1 MKVTQIAE
9 LVNGITEQVLGKSA
23 ELTAENLKNIVDVGT
38 QLTDSANIDNYVK
51 TLADR
56 IGKVIFVDR
65 PYSGSAPALL
75 YDAWDYGSILEKI
88 SAEMPDATINETWEL
103 TDGKDYSQDVFHKP
117 VVSAKFFNKKVT
129 FECEQS
135 YTERQVKSAFISP
148 SDYNAFLTMLY
159 NSVEKSMTIKID
171 GLISRTINNMIGET
185 VHADFA
191 TVTDGDYSNSDSVRC
206 VNLLK
211 QFNSISNVDE
221 KLTPQ
226 NCMFNAYFLR
236 YAAFVIKSYTDRIK
250 RISTLFNVGGKD
262 RFTPTDKQML
272 ILNSDFAA
280 FEDVY
285 LSSDV
290 YHNEIVKIPNYSTV
304 PYWQSSGKNFNRD
317 VTTAI
322 DVTLNDGTNIAFGG
336 IVGVLFDHDAL
347 GVTCT
352 DRRVNTYYNAKAEF
366 YNNFYKF
373 DSSYFNDL
381 NENFVVF
388 FVA

>member
-1 MKVTQIAE
+1 
-9 LVNGITEQVLGKSA
+9 
-23 ELTAENLKNIVDVGT
+23 
-38 QLTDSANIDNYVK
+38 
-51 TLADR
+51 
-56 IGKVIFVDR
+56 
-65 PYSGSAPALL
+65 
-75 YDAWDYGSILEKI
+75 
-88 SAEMPDATINETWEL
+88 MPDATINETWEL

-185 VHADFA
+185 VHADFS
-191 TVTDGDYSNSDSVRC
+191 TVSDGDYSQSDSVRC

-211 QFNSISNVDE
+211 QYNGISGKSLTVE
-221 KLTPQ
+221 KCFYDPD
-226 NCMFNAYFLR
+226 FLR
-236 YAAFVIKSYTDRIK
+236 YSAFVIKSYTDRIK

-272 ILNSDFAA
+272 ILNSDFAT

-304 PYWQSSGKNFNRD
+304 PFWQSSGKTFNRD
-317 VTTAI
+317 ITTAI

>member
-23 ELTAENLKNIVDVGT
+23 ELTAENMKNIVDVGT
-38 QLTDSANIDNYVK
+38 SLTDSANIDNYVRA
-51 TLADR
+51 LADR

-191 TVTDGDYSNSDSVRC
+191 TVTDGDYSKSDSVRC

-211 QFNSISNVDE
+211 QYNSISGKSLTVE
-221 KLTPQ
+221 KCFYDPD
-226 NCMFNAYFLR
+226 FLR
-236 YAAFVIKSYTDRIK
+236 YSAFVIKSYTDRIK

-262 RFTPTDKQML
+262 RFTPVDKQML
-272 ILNSDFAA
+272 ILNSDFAT

-304 PYWQSSGKNFNRD
+304 PFWQSSGKTFNRD
-317 VTTAI
+317 ITTAI

>member
-9 LVNGITEQVLGKSA
+9 LVNGVTEQVLGKSA

-65 PYSGSAPALL
+65 PYSGSAPAVF
-75 YDAWDYGSILEKI
+75 YDSWDYGSIIEKI
-88 SAEMPDATINETWEL
+88 TAEMPNATINETWEL

-148 SDYNAFLTMLY
+148 SDYNAFLTMLV

-171 GLISRTINNMIGET
+171 GLISRTINNMIAET
-185 VHADFA
+185 IKHNFA
-191 TVTDGDYSNSDSVRC
+191 SVTDGDYSNSDSVTA

-211 QFNSISNVDE
+211 QFNGVSGKSLTVE
-221 KLTPQ
+221 K
-226 NCMFNAYFLR
+226 CFFDSDFLR
-236 YAAFVIKSYTDRIK
+236 YSAFVIKSYIDKIRK
-250 RISTLFNVGGKD
+250 ISTLFNIGGKD
-262 RFTPTDKQML
+262 RFTPSDKQML
-272 ILNSDFAA
+272 ILHSGFAA
-280 FEDVY
+280 CEDVY

-304 PYWQSSGKNFNRD
+304 PFWQSSGKDFSNS

-322 DVTLNDGTNIAFGG
+322 KVQTNDGTEINISGV
-336 IVGVLFDHDAL
+336 VGVLFDHDAL
-347 GVTCT
+347 GVTCS

-366 YNNFYKF
+366 FNNFYKF

-388 FVA
+388 FIA

>member
-38 QLTDSANIDNYVK
+38 SLTDSANIDNYVRA
-51 TLADR
+51 LADR

-103 TDGKDYSQDVFHKP
+103 TDGKDYCQDVFHKP

-191 TVTDGDYSNSDSVRC
+191 TVTDGDYSKSDSVRC

-211 QFNSISNVDE
+211 QYNGISGKSLTVE
-221 KLTPQ
+221 KCFYDPD
-226 NCMFNAYFLR
+226 FLR
-236 YAAFVIKSYTDRIK
+236 YSAFVIKSYTDRIK

-272 ILNSDFAA
+272 ILNSDFAT

-304 PYWQSSGKNFNRD
+304 PFWQSSGKNFNRD

>member
-23 ELTAENLKNIVDVGT
+23 ELTAENMKNIVDIGT
-38 QLTDSANIDNYVK
+38 QLTDSSNIDNYVRS
-51 TLADR
+51 LADR

-65 PYSGSAPALL
+65 PYSGSAPAVF

-88 SAEMPDATINETWEL
+88 SAEMPNATTNETWEL
-103 TDGKDYSQDVFHKP
+103 TDGTDYSQDVFHKP
-117 VVSAKFFNKKVT
+117 VVSSKFFNKKVT

-148 SDYNAFLTMLY
+148 SDYNAFLTMLH

-171 GLISRTINNMIGET
+171 GLISRTINNMIAET
-185 VHADFA
+185 IKHNFSS
-191 TVTDGDYSNSDSVRC
+191 VTDGDYSNSDSVTA

-211 QFNSISNVDE
+211 QYNGISGKSLTVE
-221 KLTPQ
+221 K
-226 NCMFNAYFLR
+226 CFFDSDFLR
-236 YAAFVIKSYTDRIK
+236 YSAFVIKSYIDKIRK
-250 RISTLFNVGGKD
+250 ISTLFNIGGKD
-262 RFTPTDKQML
+262 RFTPSDKQML
-272 ILNSDFAA
+272 ILHSGFAA
-280 FEDVY
+280 CEDVY

-304 PYWQSSGKNFNRD
+304 PFWQSSGKDFSNS

-322 DVTLNDGTNIAFGG
+322 NVQTNDGTEINISG

-347 GVTCT
+347 GVTCS

-366 YNNFYKF
+366 FNNFYKF

>member
-1 MKVTQIAE
+1 MKVTQIAD
-9 LVNGITEQVLGKSA
+9 LVNGITSQVLGKSA
-23 ELTAENLKNIVDVGT
+23 ELTAENMGGLVDIGT
-38 QLTDSANIDNYVK
+38 QLTDSHNIDNYVK
-51 TLADR
+51 SLADR

-65 PYSGSAPALL
+65 PYSGSAPAVL

-88 SAEMPDATINETWEL
+88 SAEMPSATTNETWEL
-103 TDGKDYSQDVFHKP
+103 TDGHDYSQDVFHKP

-159 NSVEKSMTIKID
+159 NSVEKAMTIKID
-171 GLISRTINNMIGET
+171 GLITRTINNMIAET
-185 VHADFA
+185 VKAEFP
-191 TVTDGDYSNSDSVRC
+191 TVSDGDYSKSDSVKA

-211 QFNSISNVDE
+211 QYNTTFS
-221 KLTPQ
+221 KTLTKA
-226 NCMFNAYFLR
+226 NCLFDPDFLR
-236 YAAFVIKSYTDRIK
+236 YSAYVIKTYTDRIK
-250 RISTLFNVGGKD
+250 KISTLFNVGSKD

-272 ILNSDFAA
+272 ILHADFAA
-280 FEDVY
+280 REDIY

-304 PYWQSSGKNFNRD
+304 PYWQASGKGFEQDITTGISVVCNDN
-317 VTTAI
+317 TAI
-322 DVTLNDGTNIAFGG
+322 NMSG

-347 GVTCT
+347 GVTCS

-366 YNNFYKF
+366 FNNFYKF

-388 FVA
+388 FIA

>member
-1 MKVTQIAE
+1 MKVTQIAT

-75 YDAWDYGSILEKI
+75 YDSWDYGSILEKI

-103 TDGKDYSQDVFHKP
+103 TDGTDYSQDVFHKP

-171 GLISRTINNMIGET
+171 GLISRTINNMIAET
-185 VHADFA
+185 VHADFS
-191 TVTDGDYSNSDSVRC
+191 TVADGDYSNSDSVRC

-211 QFNSISNVDE
+211 QYNSIVRPSVN
-221 KLTPQ
+221 LTPE
-226 NCMFNAYFLR
+226 NCMFNADFLR
-236 YAAFVIKSYTDRIK
+236 YSAFVIKSYTDRIK

-304 PYWQSSGKNFNRD
+304 PYWQSSGTNFNRAI
-317 VTTAI
+317 TTAI
-322 DVTLNDGTNIAFGG
+322 DVTLNDNTNISFGG

>member
-1 MKVTQIAE
+1 MKVTQIAD
-9 LVNGITEQVLGKSA
+9 LVNGITSQVLGKSA
-23 ELTAENLKNIVDVGT
+23 ELTAENMGGLVDVGT
-38 QLTDSANIDNYVK
+38 QLTDSHNIDNYVK
-51 TLADR
+51 SLADR

-65 PYSGSAPALL
+65 PYSGSAPAVF
-75 YDAWDYGSILEKI
+75 YDSWDYGSILEKI
-88 SAEMPDATINETWEL
+88 SAEMPSATTNETWDL

-159 NSVEKSMTIKID
+159 NSVEKAMTIKID
-171 GLISRTINNMIGET
+171 GLITRTINNMIAET
-185 VHADFA
+185 VKAEFP
-191 TVTDGDYSNSDSVRC
+191 TVSDGDYSKSDSVKA

-211 QFNSISNVDE
+211 QYNTTFS
-221 KLTPQ
+221 KTLTKA
-226 NCMFNAYFLR
+226 NCLFDPDFLR
-236 YAAFVIKSYTDRIK
+236 YSAYVIKTYTDRIK
-250 RISTLFNVGGKD
+250 KISTLFNVGGKD

-272 ILNSDFAA
+272 ILHADFAA
-280 FEDVY
+280 REDIY

-304 PYWQSSGKNFNRD
+304 PYWQSSGKAFEQDITSGISVVCNDN
-317 VTTAI
+317 TAI
-322 DVTLNDGTNIAFGG
+322 NISG

-347 GVTCT
+347 GVTCS

-366 YNNFYKF
+366 FNNFYKF

-388 FVA
+388 FIA

>member
-23 ELTAENLKNIVDVGT
+23 ELTVENLKNIVDVGT

-191 TVTDGDYSNSDSVRC
+191 TVTDGDYSKSDSVRC

-211 QFNSISNVDE
+211 QYNSISGKSLTVE
-221 KLTPQ
+221 KCFYDPD
-226 NCMFNAYFLR
+226 FLR
-236 YAAFVIKSYTDRIK
+236 YSAFVIKSYTDRIK

-262 RFTPTDKQML
+262 RFTPVDKQML
-272 ILNSDFAA
+272 ILNSDFAT

-304 PYWQSSGKNFNRD
+304 PFWQSSGKNFNRD

>member
-1 MKVTQIAE
+1 MKVTQIAT

-75 YDAWDYGSILEKI
+75 YDSWDYGSILEKI
-88 SAEMPDATINETWEL
+88 SAEMPDATVNETWEL
-103 TDGKDYSQDVFHKP
+103 TDGHDYSQDVFHKP

-171 GLISRTINNMIGET
+171 GLISRTINNMIAET

-191 TVTDGDYSNSDSVRC
+191 TVADGDYSQSDSVRC

-211 QFNSISNVDE
+211 QYNSISG
-221 KLTPQ
+221 KSLTAV
-226 NCMFNAYFLR
+226 NCFYDPDFLR
-236 YAAFVIKSYTDRIK
+236 YSAFVIKSYTDRIK

-272 ILNSDFAA
+272 ILNSDFAT

-304 PYWQSSGKNFNRD
+304 PYWQSSGKKFERD
-317 VTTAI
+317 ITTAI

>member
-9 LVNGITEQVLGKSA
+9 LVNGITSQVLGKSA
-23 ELTAENLKNIVDVGT
+23 ELTAENMGGLVDVGT
-38 QLTDSANIDNYVK
+38 QLTDSHNIDNYVK
-51 TLADR
+51 SLADR

-65 PYSGSAPALL
+65 PYSGSAPAVF
-75 YDAWDYGSILEKI
+75 YDSWDYGSILEKI
-88 SAEMPDATINETWEL
+88 SAEMPSATTNETWDL

-159 NSVEKSMTIKID
+159 NSVEKAMTIKID
-171 GLISRTINNMIGET
+171 GLITRTINNMIAET
-185 VHADFA
+185 VKAEFP
-191 TVTDGDYSNSDSVRC
+191 TVSDGDYSKSDSVKA

-211 QFNSISNVDE
+211 QYNTTFS
-221 KLTPQ
+221 KTLTKA
-226 NCMFNAYFLR
+226 NCLFDPDFLR
-236 YAAFVIKSYTDRIK
+236 YSAYVIKTYTDRIRK
-250 RISTLFNVGGKD
+250 ISTLFNVGGKD

-272 ILNSDFAA
+272 ILHADFAA
-280 FEDVY
+280 REDIY

-304 PYWQSSGKNFNRD
+304 PYWQSSGKGFEQDITSGISVVCNDN
-317 VTTAI
+317 TAI
-322 DVTLNDGTNIAFGG
+322 NMSG

-347 GVTCT
+347 GVTCS

-366 YNNFYKF
+366 FNNFYKF

-388 FVA
+388 FIA

>member
-185 VHADFA
+185 VHADFS
-191 TVTDGDYSNSDSVRC
+191 TVTDGDYSKSDSVRC

-211 QFNSISNVDE
+211 QYNSIANAT
-221 KLTPQ
+221 LTVQ
-226 NCMFNAYFLR
+226 NCMFNADFLR

-290 YHNEIVKIPNYSTV
+290 YHNDSTV
-304 PYWQSSGKNFNRD
+304 PFWQSSGKTFNRD
-317 VTTAI
+317 ITTAI

-347 GVTCT
+347 GVTCS

>member
-88 SAEMPDATINETWEL
+88 SAEMPVATINETWEL

-191 TVTDGDYSNSDSVRC
+191 SVTDGDYSQSDSVRC

-211 QFNSISNVDE
+211 QYKGISGKTTLTAE
-221 KLTPQ
+221 KCFYDPD
-226 NCMFNAYFLR
+226 FLR
-236 YAAFVIKSYTDRIK
+236 YSAFVIKSYTDRIK

-272 ILNSDFAA
+272 ILNSDFAT

-304 PYWQSSGKNFNRD
+304 PFWQSSGKNFNRD
-317 VTTAI
+317 ITTAI

-336 IVGVLFDHDAL
+336 IIGVLFDHDAL

>member
-23 ELTAENLKNIVDVGT
+23 ELTAENMKNIVDIGT
-38 QLTDSANIDNYVK
+38 QLTDSANIDNYVRS
-51 TLADR
+51 LADR

-65 PYSGSAPALL
+65 PYSGSAPAVF
-75 YDAWDYGSILEKI
+75 YDSWDYGSILEKI
-88 SAEMPDATINETWEL
+88 SAEMPNATINETWEL

-117 VVSAKFFNKKVT
+117 VVSSKFFNKRVT

-135 YTERQVKSAFISP
+135 YTEKQVKSAFISP
-148 SDYNAFLTMLY
+148 SDYNAFLTMLH

-171 GLISRTINNMIGET
+171 GLISRTINNMIAET
-185 VHADFA
+185 IKHNFSS
-191 TVTDGDYSNSDSVRC
+191 VTDGDYSKSDSVTA

-211 QFNSISNVDE
+211 QYNGITGKALTVE
-221 KLTPQ
+221 K
-226 NCMFNAYFLR
+226 CFFDSDFLR
-236 YAAFVIKSYTDRIK
+236 YSAFVIKSYIDKIRK
-250 RISTLFNVGGKD
+250 ISTLFNIGGKD
-262 RFTPTDKQML
+262 RFTPSDKQML
-272 ILNSDFAA
+272 ILHSGFASC
-280 FEDVY
+280 EDVY

-290 YHNEIVKIPNYSTV
+290 YHNEIIKIPNYSTV
-304 PYWQSSGKNFNRD
+304 PFWQSSGKDFSNS

-322 DVTLNDGTNIAFGG
+322 NVQTNDGTEINISG

-366 YNNFYKF
+366 FNNFYKF

-388 FVA
+388 FIA

>member
-1 MKVTQIAE
+1 
-9 LVNGITEQVLGKSA
+9 
-23 ELTAENLKNIVDVGT
+23 
-38 QLTDSANIDNYVK
+38 
-51 TLADR
+51 
-56 IGKVIFVDR
+56 
-65 PYSGSAPALL
+65 
-75 YDAWDYGSILEKI
+75 
-88 SAEMPDATINETWEL
+88 MPDATINETWEL

-185 VHADFA
+185 VHADFS
-191 TVTDGDYSNSDSVRC
+191 TVTDGDYSKSDSVRC

-211 QFNSISNVDE
+211 QYNSIANAT
-221 KLTPQ
+221 LTVQ
-226 NCMFNAYFLR
+226 NCMFNADFLR

-304 PYWQSSGKNFNRD
+304 PFWQSSGKTFNRD
-317 VTTAI
+317 ITTAI

-347 GVTCT
+347 GVTCS

>member
-75 YDAWDYGSILEKI
+75 YDSWDYGSILEKI

-103 TDGKDYSQDVFHKP
+103 TDGHDYSQDVFHKP

-135 YTERQVKSAFISP
+135 YTEKQVKSAFISP

-185 VHADFA
+185 VHADFS
-191 TVTDGDYSNSDSVRC
+191 TVSDGDYSEN
-206 VNLLK
+206 
-211 QFNSISNVDE
+211 
-221 KLTPQ
+221 
-226 NCMFNAYFLR
+226 
-236 YAAFVIKSYTDRIK
+236 RI
-250 RISTLFNVGGKD
+250 F
-262 RFTPTDKQML
+262 
-272 ILNSDFAA
+272 
-280 FEDVY
+280 
-285 LSSDV
+285 
-290 YHNEIVKIPNYSTV
+290 
-304 PYWQSSGKNFNRD
+304 
-317 VTTAI
+317 
-322 DVTLNDGTNIAFGG
+322 
-336 IVGVLFDHDAL
+336 
-347 GVTCT
+347 
-352 DRRVNTYYNAKAEF
+352 
-366 YNNFYKF
+366 
-373 DSSYFNDL
+373 
-381 NENFVVF
+381 
-388 FVA
+388 

>member
-38 QLTDSANIDNYVK
+38 QLTDSANIDNYVRS
-51 TLADR
+51 LADR

-88 SAEMPDATINETWEL
+88 SAEMPNATVNETWEL

-129 FECEQS
+129 FECEHS
-135 YTERQVKSAFISP
+135 YTERQLKSAFISP

-171 GLISRTINNMIGET
+171 GLISRTINNMIAET

-191 TVTDGDYSNSDSVRC
+191 TVTDGDYSKSDSVRC

-211 QFNSISNVDE
+211 QYNSISGKSLTVE
-221 KLTPQ
+221 KCFYDPD
-226 NCMFNAYFLR
+226 FLR
-236 YAAFVIKSYTDRIK
+236 YSAFVIKSYTDRIK

-272 ILNSDFAA
+272 ILNSDFAT

-304 PYWQSSGKNFNRD
+304 PFWQSSGKTFNRD
-317 VTTAI
+317 ITTAI

>member
-23 ELTAENLKNIVDVGT
+23 ELTAENMKNIVDIGT
-38 QLTDSANIDNYVK
+38 QLTDSANIDNYVRS
-51 TLADR
+51 LADR

-65 PYSGSAPALL
+65 PYSGSAPAVF
-75 YDAWDYGSILEKI
+75 YDSWDYGSILEKI
-88 SAEMPDATINETWEL
+88 SAEMPNATINETWEL

-117 VVSAKFFNKKVT
+117 VVSSKFFNKRVT

-135 YTERQVKSAFISP
+135 YTEKQVKSAFISP
-148 SDYNAFLTMLY
+148 SDYNAFLTMLH

-171 GLISRTINNMIGET
+171 GLISRTINNMIAET
-185 VHADFA
+185 IKHNFSS
-191 TVTDGDYSNSDSVRC
+191 VTDGDYSKSDSVTA

-211 QFNSISNVDE
+211 QYNGITGKALTVE
-221 KLTPQ
+221 K
-226 NCMFNAYFLR
+226 CFFDSDFLR
-236 YAAFVIKSYTDRIK
+236 YSAFVIKSYIDKIRK
-250 RISTLFNVGGKD
+250 ISTLFNIGGKD
-262 RFTPTDKQML
+262 RFTPSDKQML
-272 ILNSDFAA
+272 ILHSGFAA
-280 FEDVY
+280 CEDVY

-290 YHNEIVKIPNYSTV
+290 YHNEIIKIPNYSTV
-304 PYWQSSGKNFNRD
+304 PFWQSSGKDFSNS

-322 DVTLNDGTNIAFGG
+322 NVQTNDGTEINISG

-347 GVTCT
+347 GVTCS

-366 YNNFYKF
+366 FNNFYKF

-388 FVA
+388 FIA

>member
-1 MKVTQIAE
+1 MKVTQIAT

-75 YDAWDYGSILEKI
+75 YDSWDYGSILEKI
-88 SAEMPDATINETWEL
+88 SAEMPDATVNETWEL
-103 TDGKDYSQDVFHKP
+103 TDGHDYSQDVFHKP

-171 GLISRTINNMIGET
+171 GLISRTINNMIAET

-191 TVTDGDYSNSDSVRC
+191 TVVDGDYSQSDSVRC

-211 QFNSISNVDE
+211 QYNSISG
-221 KLTPQ
+221 KSLTAV
-226 NCMFNAYFLR
+226 NCFYDPDFLR
-236 YAAFVIKSYTDRIK
+236 YSAFVIKSYTDRIK

-262 RFTPTDKQML
+262 RFTPVDKQML
-272 ILNSDFAA
+272 ILNSDFAT

-304 PYWQSSGKNFNRD
+304 PYWQSSGTNFNRAI
-317 VTTAI
+317 TTAI
-322 DVTLNDGTNIAFGG
+322 DVTLNDNTNISFGG

-347 GVTCT
+347 GVTCS

>member
-1 MKVTQIAE
+1 MKVTQIAD
-9 LVNGITEQVLGKSA
+9 LVNGITTQVLGKSA
-23 ELTAENLKNIVDVGT
+23 ELTAENMGGLVDVGT
-38 QLTDSANIDNYVK
+38 QLTDSHNIDNYVK
-51 TLADR
+51 SLADR

-65 PYSGSAPALL
+65 PYSGSAPAVF
-75 YDAWDYGSILEKI
+75 YDSWDYGSILEKI
-88 SAEMPDATINETWEL
+88 SAEMPSATTNETWEL
-103 TDGKDYSQDVFHKP
+103 TDGHDYSQDVFHKP

-171 GLISRTINNMIGET
+171 GLITRTINNMIAET
-185 VHADFA
+185 VKAEFP
-191 TVTDGDYSNSDSVRC
+191 TVSDGDYSKSDSVKA

-211 QFNSISNVDE
+211 QYNTTFS
-221 KLTPQ
+221 KTLTKA
-226 NCMFNAYFLR
+226 NCLFDPDFLR
-236 YAAFVIKSYTDRIK
+236 YSAYVIKTYTDRIK
-250 RISTLFNVGGKD
+250 KISTLFNVGGKD

-272 ILNSDFAA
+272 ILHADFAA
-280 FEDVY
+280 REDIY

-304 PYWQSSGKNFNRD
+304 PYWQSSGKAFEQDITSGISVVCNDN
-317 VTTAI
+317 TAI
-322 DVTLNDGTNIAFGG
+322 NMSG

-347 GVTCT
+347 GVTCS

-366 YNNFYKF
+366 FNNFYKF

-388 FVA
+388 FIA

>member
-23 ELTAENLKNIVDVGT
+23 ELTAENMKNIVDIGT
-38 QLTDSANIDNYVK
+38 QLTDSSNIDNYVRS
-51 TLADR
+51 LADR

-65 PYSGSAPALL
+65 PYSGSAPAVF

-88 SAEMPDATINETWEL
+88 SAEMPNATTNETWEL
-103 TDGKDYSQDVFHKP
+103 TDGTDYSQDVFHKP
-117 VVSAKFFNKKVT
+117 VVSSKFFNKKVT

-148 SDYNAFLTMLY
+148 SDYNAFLTMLH

-171 GLISRTINNMIGET
+171 GLISRTINNMIAET
-185 VHADFA
+185 IKHNFPS
-191 TVTDGDYSNSDSVRC
+191 VTDGDYSNSDSVTA

-211 QFNSISNVDE
+211 QYNGISGKSLTVE
-221 KLTPQ
+221 K
-226 NCMFNAYFLR
+226 CFFDSDFLR
-236 YAAFVIKSYTDRIK
+236 YSAFVIKSYIDKIRK
-250 RISTLFNVGGKD
+250 ISTLFNIGGKD
-262 RFTPTDKQML
+262 RFTPSDKQML
-272 ILNSDFAA
+272 ILHSGFAA
-280 FEDVY
+280 CEDVY

-304 PYWQSSGKNFNRD
+304 PFWQSSGKDFSNS

-322 DVTLNDGTNIAFGG
+322 NVQTNDGTEINISG

-347 GVTCT
+347 GVTCS

-366 YNNFYKF
+366 FNNFYKF

>member
-38 QLTDSANIDNYVK
+38 SLTDSANIDNYVK
-51 TLADR
+51 ALADR

-65 PYSGSAPALL
+65 PYSGSAPAVL

-88 SAEMPDATINETWEL
+88 SAEMPNATINETWEL

-191 TVTDGDYSNSDSVRC
+191 SVTDGDYSQSDSVRC

-211 QFNSISNVDE
+211 QYNGISGKSLTVE
-221 KLTPQ
+221 KCFYDPD
-226 NCMFNAYFLR
+226 FLR
-236 YAAFVIKSYTDRIK
+236 YSAFVIKSYTDRIK

-262 RFTPTDKQML
+262 RFTPVDKQML
-272 ILNSDFAA
+272 ILNSDFAT

-304 PYWQSSGKNFNRD
+304 PFWQSSGKTFNRAI
-317 VTTAI
+317 TTAI
-322 DVTLNDGTNIAFGG
+322 DVTLNDSTNIKFGG

>member
-191 TVTDGDYSNSDSVRC
+191 TVTDGDYSKSDSVRC

-211 QFNSISNVDE
+211 QYNSISGKSLTVE
-221 KLTPQ
+221 KCFYDPD
-226 NCMFNAYFLR
+226 FLR
-236 YAAFVIKSYTDRIK
+236 YSAFVIKSYTDRIK

-262 RFTPTDKQML
+262 RFTPVDKQML
-272 ILNSDFAA
+272 ILNSDFAT

-304 PYWQSSGKNFNRD
+304 PFWQSSGKNFNRD

>member
-23 ELTAENLKNIVDVGT
+23 ELTAENMKNIVDVGT
-38 QLTDSANIDNYVK
+38 SLTDSANIDNYVK

-75 YDAWDYGSILEKI
+75 YDSWDYGSILEKI
-88 SAEMPDATINETWEL
+88 SAEMPDATVNETWEL

-191 TVTDGDYSNSDSVRC
+191 TVTDGDYSQSDSVRC

-211 QFNSISNVDE
+211 QYNSISGKSLTVE
-221 KLTPQ
+221 KCFYDPD
-226 NCMFNAYFLR
+226 FLR
-236 YAAFVIKSYTDRIK
+236 YSAFVIKSYTDRIK

-262 RFTPTDKQML
+262 RFTPVDKQML
-272 ILNSDFAA
+272 ILNSDFAT

-304 PYWQSSGKNFNRD
+304 PFWQSSGKTFNRD
-317 VTTAI
+317 ITTAI

>member
-23 ELTAENLKNIVDVGT
+23 ELTAENMKNIVDIGT
-38 QLTDSANIDNYVK
+38 QLTDSANIDNYVRA
-51 TLADR
+51 LADR

-65 PYSGSAPALL
+65 PYSGSAPAVF
-75 YDAWDYGSILEKI
+75 YDSWDYGSILEKI
-88 SAEMPDATINETWEL
+88 TAEMPDATINETWEL

-117 VVSAKFFNKKVT
+117 VVSSKFFNKRVT

-135 YTERQVKSAFISP
+135 YTEKQVKSAFISP
-148 SDYNAFLTMLY
+148 SDYNAFLTMLH

-171 GLISRTINNMIGET
+171 GLISRTINNMIAET
-185 VHADFA
+185 IKHNFSS
-191 TVTDGDYSNSDSVRC
+191 VTDGDYSKSDSVTA

-211 QFNSISNVDE
+211 QYNGITGKALTVE
-221 KLTPQ
+221 K
-226 NCMFNAYFLR
+226 CFFDSDFLR
-236 YAAFVIKSYTDRIK
+236 YSAFVIKSYIDKIRK
-250 RISTLFNVGGKD
+250 ISTLFNIGGKD
-262 RFTPTDKQML
+262 RFTPNDKQML
-272 ILNSDFAA
+272 ILHSGFAA
-280 FEDVY
+280 CEDVY

-290 YHNEIVKIPNYSTV
+290 YHNEIIKIPNYSTV
-304 PYWQSSGKNFNRD
+304 PFWQSSGKDFSNS

-322 DVTLNDGTNIAFGG
+322 KVQTNDGTEINISG

-347 GVTCT
+347 GVTCS

-366 YNNFYKF
+366 FNNFYKF

-388 FVA
+388 FIA

>member
-148 SDYNAFLTMLY
+148 SDYNAFLTMLV
-159 NSVEKSMTIKID
+159 NSVDKSMTIKID

-185 VHADFA
+185 VHADFS
-191 TVTDGDYSNSDSVRC
+191 TVSDGDYSQSDSVRC

-211 QFNSISNVDE
+211 QYRHLRTFIFPVMYITM
-221 KLTPQ
+221 KL
-226 NCMFNAYFLR
+226 LR
-236 YAAFVIKSYTDRIK
+236 SLTIQPCLFGSRPA
-250 RISTLFNVGGKD
+250 RIST
-262 RFTPTDKQML
+262 
-272 ILNSDFAA
+272 
-280 FEDVY
+280 
-285 LSSDV
+285 
-290 YHNEIVKIPNYSTV
+290 
-304 PYWQSSGKNFNRD
+304 
-317 VTTAI
+317 
-322 DVTLNDGTNIAFGG
+322 G
-336 IVGVLFDHDAL
+336 I
-347 GVTCT
+347 
-352 DRRVNTYYNAKAEF
+352 
-366 YNNFYKF
+366 
-373 DSSYFNDL
+373 
-381 NENFVVF
+381 
-388 FVA
+388 

>member
-23 ELTAENLKNIVDVGT
+23 ELTAENMKNIVDIGT
-38 QLTDSANIDNYVK
+38 QLTDSSNIDNYVRS
-51 TLADR
+51 LADR

-65 PYSGSAPALL
+65 PYSGSAPAVF
-75 YDAWDYGSILEKI
+75 YDSWDYGSILEKI
-88 SAEMPDATINETWEL
+88 TAEMPDATINETWEL

-117 VVSAKFFNKKVT
+117 VVSSKFFNKRVT

-135 YTERQVKSAFISP
+135 YTEKQVKSAFISP

-159 NSVEKSMTIKID
+159 NSVEKSMPIKID
-171 GLISRTINNMIGET
+171 GLISRTINNMIAET
-185 VHADFA
+185 IKHNFSS
-191 TVTDGDYSNSDSVRC
+191 VTDGDYSKSDSVTA

-211 QFNSISNVDE
+211 QYNGITGKALTVE
-221 KLTPQ
+221 K
-226 NCMFNAYFLR
+226 CFFDSDFLR
-236 YAAFVIKSYTDRIK
+236 YSAFVIKSYIDKIRK
-250 RISTLFNVGGKD
+250 ISTLFNIGGKD
-262 RFTPTDKQML
+262 RFTPNDKQML
-272 ILNSDFAA
+272 ILHSGFAA
-280 FEDVY
+280 CEDVY

-290 YHNEIVKIPNYSTV
+290 YHNEIIKIPNYSTV
-304 PYWQSSGKNFNRD
+304 PFWQSSGKDFSNS

-322 DVTLNDGTNIAFGG
+322 NVQTNDGTEINISG

-347 GVTCT
+347 GVTCS

-366 YNNFYKF
+366 FNNFYKF

>member
-51 TLADR
+51 SLADR

-191 TVTDGDYSNSDSVRC
+191 TVTDGDYSKSDSVRC

-211 QFNSISNVDE
+211 QYNGVSGKSLTVE
-221 KLTPQ
+221 KCFYDPD
-226 NCMFNAYFLR
+226 FLR
-236 YAAFVIKSYTDRIK
+236 YSAFVIKSYTDRIK

-304 PYWQSSGKNFNRD
+304 PYWQSSGKTFNRD
-317 VTTAI
+317 ITTAI

-352 DRRVNTYYNAKAEF
+352 DKRVNTYYNAKAEF

>member
-38 QLTDSANIDNYVK
+38 SLTDSANIDNYVK
-51 TLADR
+51 ALADR

-65 PYSGSAPALL
+65 PYSGSAPAVL

-88 SAEMPDATINETWEL
+88 SAEMPNATTNETWEL

-171 GLISRTINNMIGET
+171 GLISRTINNMIAET
-185 VHADFA
+185 VKADFA
-191 TVTDGDYSNSDSVRC
+191 TVSDGDYSNSDSVRC

-211 QFNSISNVDE
+211 QYNSIVKPSVD
-221 KLTPQ
+221 LTTE
-226 NCMFNAYFLR
+226 NCMFNPDFLR
-236 YAAFVIKSYTDRIK
+236 YSAFVIKSYTDRIK

-317 VTTAI
+317 ITTAI
-322 DVTLNDGTNIAFGG
+322 DVTLNDNTNIKFGG

>member
-9 LVNGITEQVLGKSA
+9 LVNGITSQVLGKSA
-23 ELTAENLKNIVDVGT
+23 ELTAENLKNIVDIGT

-65 PYSGSAPALL
+65 PYSGSAPAVL
-75 YDAWDYGSILEKI
+75 YDSWDYGSILEKI
-88 SAEMPDATINETWEL
+88 SAEMPSATTNETWEL
-103 TDGKDYSQDVFHKP
+103 TDGHDYSQDVFHKP
-117 VVSAKFFNKKVT
+117 VVSSKFFNKKVT

-171 GLISRTINNMIGET
+171 GLISRTINNMIAET
-185 VHADFA
+185 VKAEFP
-191 TVTDGDYSNSDSVRC
+191 TVSDGDYSKSDSVKA

-211 QFNSISNVDE
+211 QYNTTFT
-221 KLTPQ
+221 KTLTKA
-226 NCMFNAYFLR
+226 NCLFDPDFLR
-236 YAAFVIKSYTDRIK
+236 YSAYVIKTYTDRIK
-250 RISTLFNVGGKD
+250 KISTLFNVGSKD

-272 ILNSDFAA
+272 ILHADFAA
-280 FEDVY
+280 REDIY

-304 PYWQSSGKNFNRD
+304 PYWQSSGKGFEQDITTGISVVCNDN
-317 VTTAI
+317 TAI
-322 DVTLNDGTNIAFGG
+322 NMSG

-347 GVTCT
+347 GVTCS

-366 YNNFYKF
+366 FNNFYKF

-388 FVA
+388 FIA

>member
-23 ELTAENLKNIVDVGT
+23 ELTAENMKNIVDVGT
-38 QLTDSANIDNYVK
+38 SLTDSANIDNYVK

-75 YDAWDYGSILEKI
+75 YDSWDYGSILEKI
-88 SAEMPDATINETWEL
+88 SAEMPDATVNETWEL

-191 TVTDGDYSNSDSVRC
+191 TVTDGDYSQSDSVRC

-211 QFNSISNVDE
+211 QYNSISGKSLTVD
-221 KLTPQ
+221 KCFYDPD
-226 NCMFNAYFLR
+226 FLR
-236 YAAFVIKSYTDRIK
+236 YSAFVIKSYTDRIK

-262 RFTPTDKQML
+262 RFTPVDKQML
-272 ILNSDFAA
+272 ILNSDFAT

-304 PYWQSSGKNFNRD
+304 PFWQSSGKTFNRD
-317 VTTAI
+317 ITTAI

>member
-1 MKVTQIAE
+1 MKVTQIAD
-9 LVNGITEQVLGKSA
+9 LVNGITSQVLGKSA
-23 ELTAENLKNIVDVGT
+23 ELTAENMSGLVDVGT
-38 QLTDSANIDNYVK
+38 QLTDTHNIDNYVK
-51 TLADR
+51 SLADR

-65 PYSGSAPALL
+65 PYSGSAPAVF
-75 YDAWDYGSILEKI
+75 YDSWDYGSILEKI
-88 SAEMPDATINETWEL
+88 SAEMPTATTNETWDL

-159 NSVEKSMTIKID
+159 NSVEKAMTIKID
-171 GLISRTINNMIGET
+171 GLITRTINNMIAET
-185 VHADFA
+185 VKAEFP
-191 TVTDGDYSNSDSVRC
+191 TVSDGDYSKSDSVKA

-211 QFNSISNVDE
+211 QYNTTFS
-221 KLTPQ
+221 KTLTKA
-226 NCMFNAYFLR
+226 NCLFDPDFLR
-236 YAAFVIKSYTDRIK
+236 YSAYVIKTYTDRIRK
-250 RISTLFNVGGKD
+250 ISTLFNVGGKD

-272 ILNSDFAA
+272 ILHADFAA
-280 FEDVY
+280 REDIY

-304 PYWQSSGKNFNRD
+304 PYWQSSGKGFEQDITSGISVVCNDN
-317 VTTAI
+317 TAI
-322 DVTLNDGTNIAFGG
+322 NMSG

-347 GVTCT
+347 GVTCS

-366 YNNFYKF
+366 FNNFYKF

-388 FVA
+388 FIA

>member
-38 QLTDSANIDNYVK
+38 QLTDSANIDNYVRA
-51 TLADR
+51 LADR

-65 PYSGSAPALL
+65 PYAGSAPALL
-75 YDAWDYGSILEKI
+75 YDSWDYGSILEKI
-88 SAEMPDATINETWEL
+88 SAEMPTATINETWEL

-171 GLISRTINNMIGET
+171 GLISRTINNMIAET
-185 VHADFA
+185 VHADFS
-191 TVTDGDYSNSDSVRC
+191 TVTDGDYSKSDSVRC

-211 QFNSISNVDE
+211 QYNGITGKSLTVE
-221 KLTPQ
+221 KS
-226 NCMFNAYFLR
+226 FFDSDFLR
-236 YAAFVIKSYTDRIK
+236 YSAFVIKSYIDKIRK
-250 RISTLFNVGGKD
+250 ISTLFNIGGKD
-262 RFTPTDKQML
+262 RFTPVDKQML
-272 ILNSDFAA
+272 ILHSGFAA
-280 FEDVY
+280 CEDVY

-290 YHNEIVKIPNYSTV
+290 YHNEIVKIPSYSTV
-304 PYWQSSGKNFNRD
+304 PFWQSSGKDFSTS

-322 DVTLNDGTNIAFGG
+322 KVQTNDGTEINISG

-347 GVTCT
+347 GVTCS

-366 YNNFYKF
+366 FNNFYKF

-388 FVA
+388 FIA

>member
-75 YDAWDYGSILEKI
+75 YDSWDYGSILEKI

-103 TDGKDYSQDVFHKP
+103 KP

-191 TVTDGDYSNSDSVRC
+191 TVTDGDYSKSDSVRC

-211 QFNSISNVDE
+211 QYNSISGKSLTVE
-221 KLTPQ
+221 KCFYDPD
-226 NCMFNAYFLR
+226 FLR
-236 YAAFVIKSYTDRIK
+236 YSAFVIKSYTDRIK

-262 RFTPTDKQML
+262 RFTPVDKQML
-272 ILNSDFAA
+272 ILNSDFAT

-290 YHNEIVKIPNYSTV
+290 YHNEN
-304 PYWQSSGKNFNRD
+304 
-317 VTTAI
+317 
-322 DVTLNDGTNIAFGG
+322 
-336 IVGVLFDHDAL
+336 
-347 GVTCT
+347 
-352 DRRVNTYYNAKAEF
+352 
-366 YNNFYKF
+366 
-373 DSSYFNDL
+373 
-381 NENFVVF
+381 
-388 FVA
+388 

>member
-1 MKVTQIAE
+1 MKVTQVAE
-9 LVNGITEQVLGKSA
+9 LVNGITSQVLGKSA
-23 ELTAENLKNIVDVGT
+23 ELTAENLKNIVDIGT
-38 QLTDSANIDNYVK
+38 QLTDSSNIDNYVK
-51 TLADR
+51 ALADR
-56 IGKVIFVDR
+56 IGKVVFVDR
-65 PYSGSAPALL
+65 PYSGSAPSVF
-75 YDAWDYGSILEKI
+75 YDSWDYGSILEKI
-88 SAEMPDATINETWEL
+88 SAEMPVATTNETWDL
-103 TDGKDYSQDVFHKP
+103 TDGTDYSQDVFHKP

-171 GLISRTINNMIGET
+171 GLISRTINNMIAET
-185 VHADFA
+185 VKAEFPNVSDS
-191 TVTDGDYSNSDSVRC
+191 DYSDVTGVKA
-206 VNLLK
+206 VNL
-211 QFNSISNVDE
+211 F
-221 KLTPQ
+221 KLYKGIRSATTLTAQSALYDPD
-226 NCMFNAYFLR
+226 FLR
-236 YAAFVIKSYTDRIK
+236 FAAYVIKSYTDKIR
-250 RISTLFNVGGKD
+250 RISTLFNVGAKD

-272 ILNSDFAA
+272 ILHSDFAA
-280 FEDVY
+280 REDIY

-290 YHNEIVKIPNYSTV
+290 YHNEIVKIPNFSTV
-304 PYWQSSGKNFNRD
+304 PYWQSSGQAFEQD
-317 VTTAI
+317 ITTGI
-322 DVTLNDGTNIAFGG
+322 SVVCNDNTNVAMTG

-347 GVTCT
+347 GVTCS

-366 YNNFYKF
+366 FNNFYKF

>member
-23 ELTAENLKNIVDVGT
+23 ELTAENMKNIVDVGT
-38 QLTDSANIDNYVK
+38 SLTDSANIDNYVK

-75 YDAWDYGSILEKI
+75 YDSWDYGSILEKI
-88 SAEMPDATINETWEL
+88 SAEMPDATVNETWEL

-191 TVTDGDYSNSDSVRC
+191 SVTDGDYSQSDSVRC

-211 QFNSISNVDE
+211 QYNSISGKSLTVE
-221 KLTPQ
+221 KCFYDPD
-226 NCMFNAYFLR
+226 FLR
-236 YAAFVIKSYTDRIK
+236 YSAFVIKSYTDRIK

-262 RFTPTDKQML
+262 RFTPVDKQML
-272 ILNSDFAA
+272 ILNSDFAT

-304 PYWQSSGKNFNRD
+304 PFWQSSGKTFNRD
-317 VTTAI
+317 ITTAI